1 MYTYLYIYIYR
12 YICIYTYKYIFIYA
26 QRQNRLE
33 RERVFCEVCNDS
45 LADRVFRQL
54 KRVWVKS
61 TRGHI
66 SGTWDAI
73 VCRSCIAIQV
83 HLMARYTLKRSEALA
98 ANKKCV

>member
-1 MYTYLYIYIYR
+1 MYIYIQI
-12 YICIYTYKYIFIYA
+12 YIYIYA

-83 HLMARYTLKRSEALA
+83 HLMARYTFKRSEALA
-98 ANKKCV
+98 ANRKCV